1 MISFL
6 RLWRSCCSSPVKIR
20 KVRAILTRLTLD
32 FGKSITTAVD
42 GVLSALPLKLVSGI
56 VETFVKTKRDV
67 FVTMRMISIASDRLT
82 RVLAS
87 DVALK
92 SSLAQLLSLMSDII
106 QASEDTDATEAALE
120 CIAKLSR
127 FHGKAQLPLFE
138 NTLPVIVAKGVG
150 SSNNDIV
157 QHSLNCLLSLLY
169 DPLAISA
176 NDRPVIGAR
185 VVAFLP
191 DVMCVVLGQLD
202 RVERILMCFSR

>member
-1 MISFL
+1 MHADLI
-6 RLWRSCCSSPVKIR
+6 
-20 KVRAILTRLTLD
+20 RLTLAI
-32 FGKSITTAVD
+32 GKSITTAID
-42 GVLSALPLKLVSGI
+42 GVLSELPLKLVSGI

-67 FVTMRMISIASDRLT
+67 VVTMRMISIASDRLT

-106 QASEDTDATEAALE
+106 QTSEDADAIEVALE

-138 NTLPVIVAKGVG
+138 NALPVIVEKGIG
-150 SSNNDIV
+150 SSNDVTV

-169 DPLAISA
+169 DPHAISA
-176 NDRPVIGAR
+176 NDSPVIGAR

-191 DVMCVVLGQLD
+191 DVMCAVLGQLD
-202 RVERILMCFSR
+202 RVKRILMCLSR